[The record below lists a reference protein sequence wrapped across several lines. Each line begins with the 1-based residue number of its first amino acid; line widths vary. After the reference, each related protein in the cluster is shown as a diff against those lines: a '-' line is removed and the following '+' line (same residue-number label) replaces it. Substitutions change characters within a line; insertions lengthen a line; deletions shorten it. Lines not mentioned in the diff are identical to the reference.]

1 MLGGDIYIRNVYG
14 PAETYI
20 APVSKVRLMK
30 TRNGY
35 GPAETTIGICYST
48 VSANK
53 RQGIKLKDIDTV
65 AEKSKMLLLEFN
77 HMNIRNV
84 YGPAETSLW
93 SSKNIIETNGSA
105 DSMQSIMNV
114 LGSNPTKYIEKFNNT
129 SVLYDNKLCI
139 HSLFENQVRIH
150 TNDIAVISSEEELT
164 YEELNFR
171 ANQIANALIRKGV
184 SIGDIIAFKL
194 QRNSWLIPAILGILK
209 SGALYLPLDIDI
221 PYEREQMILQDSKP
235 KFYITRDN
243 FREFICDNTDN
254 PDITMVS
261 EALCYCIYTSGTTGL
276 PKGVLIK
283 HRNLS
288 NFCNRNDVN
297 NYQYEMIRTGKRL
310 LSVFKSSFDAFGV
323 DWALPL
329 LNGKSLVLVED
340 EALTNARR
348 LSELIHKNSVDII
361 HTTPSIIK
369 ILLQSQ
375 SFISQLNNIKVMMIA
390 AEEFTEQLYEETRKY
405 YAGKLFNG
413 YGPTETTIGCSFGEI

>member
-1 MLGGDIYIRNVYG
+1 
-14 PAETYI
+14 
-20 APVSKVRLMK
+20 
-30 TRNGY
+30 
-35 GPAETTIGICYST
+35 
-48 VSANK
+48 
-53 RQGIKLKDIDTV
+53 
-65 AEKSKMLLLEFN
+65 
-77 HMNIRNV
+77 
-84 YGPAETSLW
+84 
-93 SSKNIIETNGSA
+93 
-105 DSMQSIMNV
+105 MQSIMNV
-114 LGSNPTKYIEKFNNT
+114 SGSNPTEYIEKFNNT

-164 YEELNFR
+164 YEELNAR

-243 FREFICDNTDN
+243 FGESICDNTDN
-254 PDITMVS
+254 PDITMDS

-297 NYQYEMIRTGKRL
+297 NYQCEMIRTGNRL

-361 HTTPSIIK
+361 HTTPSVIK
-369 ILLQSQ
+369 MLLQSQ

-390 AEEFTEQLYEETRKY
+390 AEEFTEQLYEEIRKIY
-405 YAGKLFNG
+405 PGKLFNG
-413 YGPTETTIGCSFGEI
+413 YGPTETTIGCSFGEIIV